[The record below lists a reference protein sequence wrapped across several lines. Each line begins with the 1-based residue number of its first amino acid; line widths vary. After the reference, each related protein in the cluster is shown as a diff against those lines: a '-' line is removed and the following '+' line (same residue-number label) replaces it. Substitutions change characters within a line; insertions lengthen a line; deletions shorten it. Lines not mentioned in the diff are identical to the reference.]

1 MREAD
6 AKLHRDALVVEEL
19 RAELAAAR
27 RADAEKSEQL
37 QEAHGIM
44 DSMSKELGI
53 LSSRYTRT
61 KLECEALQA
70 SRSRPQ
76 EQTSPRRQEAAA
88 QEVQAEGSAAQ
99 QQEVAAAWRHSPD
112 APAAAHSCFR
122 CQQLPCKCGSQQE
135 QDTWY
140 REDPGTSR
148 QQPGSQAQQQ
158 EQQQA
163 GPSWLLMRRQGSS
176 SSSSEDATASGSEVQ
191 PLSPSASR
199 SSNLQHY
206 KHLWRSSEAS
216 RLALEA
222 RIAGAEGQLVEVSQ
236 QRSKLLLRVSRL
248 EGSPEALGSCNL
260 VELREVERV
269 LENATR

>member
-70 SRSRPQ
+70 SRSR
-76 EQTSPRRQEAAA
+76 QEAAVQEA
-88 QEVQAEGSAAQ
+88 QLKSSAAPL
-99 QQEVAAAWRHSPD
+99 QEVAAAWRHLPD
-112 APAAAHSCFR
+112 APADVHSCFR
-122 CQQLPCKCGSQQE
+122 CQQLPCECGRQQE
-135 QDTWY
+135 QDTSY
-140 REDPGTSR
+140 QEEPGSSR
-148 QQPGSQAQQQ
+148 QQPGPQQQQ
-158 EQQQA
+158 EQEQWQA
-163 GPSWLLMRRQGSS
+163 EPSTAAPPLRMRMQGSS
-176 SSSSEDATASGSEVQ
+176 SSSEDVTASSSEAQ
-191 PLSPSASR
+191 PLSPSGGR

-222 RIAGAEGQLVEVSQ
+222 RLAGAEGQLAEVSQ
-236 QRSKLLLRVSRL
+236 QRRELLLRVSRL